1 MKKFIYAL
9 IFIILL
15 VVTLI
20 ATFKISKNTPQ
31 EAPVLAEGQSD
42 VAFFRVR
49 ITLPEFSF
57 NDIYANDKTL
67 TKKDLEGKYSLINFF
82 ASWCTTCHAEHEVLL
97 KLKEEQIIDMYGIA
111 WRDGEE
117 SARQYLDENGNP
129 FLKVATDASGLFSK
143 LADIQAIP
151 ETWIVDKK
159 GNVVMRFRGNLQ
171 EFSIGEI
178 KEFLKNN

>member
-9 IFIILL
+9 VFIILL
-15 VVTLI
+15 VATLI

-31 EAPVLAEGQSD
+31 EAPSLAEGQSD

-67 TKKDLEGKYSLINFF
+67 SKKDLEGKYSLINFF

-129 FLKVATDASGLFSK
+129 FLKVATDTSGLFTK

>member
-1 MKKFIYAL
+1 MKKFIYVL
-9 IFIILL
+9 TFIILL
-15 VVTLI
+15 LATLI

-42 VAFFRVR
+42 VSFFRVR

-57 NDIYANDKTL
+57 NDIYSNDKTL

-97 KLKEEQIIDMYGIA
+97 KLKQEQIIDMYGIA

-129 FLKVATDASGLFSK
+129 FLKVATDASGLLTK
-143 LADIQAIP
+143 LADIQAVP

>member
-9 IFIILL
+9 TFIILL
-15 VVTLI
+15 IATLI

-42 VAFFRVR
+42 VSFFRVR

-57 NDIYANDKTL
+57 NDIYSNDKTL

-97 KLKEEQIIDMYGIA
+97 KLQQEQIIDMYGIA

-129 FLKVATDASGLFSK
+129 FLKVATDTSGLFSK